1 MLSSVGATC
10 AIVVNMNNAISI
22 KNLVKEYP
30 RKDAPPLRAVDDI
43 SIDVEQGQIFGLL
56 GPNGAG
62 KSTAIKIM
70 STLIPPTSGTVL
82 INGFDVVKQ
91 SLDVRKSLCVVLQEN
106 ALEVFLTVRNNFL
119 TFGRFHGMS
128 SADVEK
134 KLGHVTE
141 LFGLGDVIGQKPI
154 DLSGGV
160 KRRVQVAKMFLVDT
174 PIVFLDEA
182 TTGMDTFNKRSTV
195 RAIREEAQR
204 GRTIVLT
211 THMLEEAEEL
221 CNAIAIINHG
231 KIVASG
237 TTDEVKKMGL
247 QMFYLSLKFNEMGK
261 ELEELI
267 QKFAPVKIDF
277 INNEANITV
286 REHSAALNILSL
298 AQSSGALKH
307 FEISTASLED
317 VFIELIDEK
326 RRGKRP

>member
-1 MLSSVGATC
+1 MPT
-10 AIVVNMNNAISI
+10 AISVHH
-22 KNLVKEYP
+22 LVKEFR
-30 RKDAPPLRAVDDI
+30 RKGEPPLRAVDDI
-43 SIDVEQGQIFGLL
+43 SFSVEQGKIFGLL

-62 KSTAIKIM
+62 KSTTIKVLT
-70 STLIPPTSGTVL
+70 TLLPPTSGTVT
-82 INGFDVVKQ
+82 INGFDVVRQ
-91 SLDVRKSLCVVLQEN
+91 PLDVRKNLCVVLQEN
-106 ALEVFLTVRNNFL
+106 AVEIFLTVRHNFL
-119 TFGRFHGMS
+119 TFGKFHGMS
-128 SADVEK
+128 TAEIERKMEHVLDLFHLRDV
-134 KLGHVTE
+134 LH
-141 LFGLGDVIGQKPI
+141 QKPI

-160 KRRVQVAKMFLVDT
+160 KRRVQVAKMFLVDK

-182 TTGMDTFNKRSTV
+182 TTGMDTFNKRATV

-221 CNAIAIINHG
+221 CDAIAIINHG
-231 KIVASG
+231 KIVAGG

-267 QKFAPVKIDF
+267 TKFAPVKMEIV
-277 INNEANITV
+277 NNEVNVTV
-286 REHSAALNILSL
+286 REHNMALHILSL

-317 VFIELIDEK
+317 VFVELIDGKK
-326 RRGKRP
+326 RGTAP